1 MKALV
6 GAATTPTM
14 PPIRAS
20 ARERLMDA
28 ALDRFAAEGPVAV
41 SLEDIRRQAG
51 VSVGALYHHF
61 ADKADLFDAVYVELT
76 ARFQAG
82 FAAEL
87 RAATQA
93 YDGVQRG
100 VRFYLRWVAGHRRE
114 ATIQLGPRPDG
125 PELAA
130 LNRAFLA
137 EVRGWWDI
145 HVHYGTLRALPVDL
159 IHALWLGPAAEYAR
173 HWLAGDTRRPPPVV
187 AGLLAEA
194 AWNALKEPS

>member
-1 MKALV
+1 MA
-6 GAATTPTM
+6 
-14 PPIRAS
+14 
-20 ARERLMDA
+20 A
-28 ALDRFAAEGPVAV
+28 ALDRFSAEGPVAV

-61 ADKADLFDAVYVELT
+61 ADKAALFDAVYVELT
-76 ARFQAG
+76 GRFQAG
-82 FAAEL
+82 FIAEL
-87 RAATQA
+87 RTATQA
-93 YDGVQRG
+93 RDGVQGG
-100 VRFYLRWVAGHRRE
+100 VRFYLRWVARHRQE

-130 LNRAFLA
+130 LNRAFLS
-137 EVRGWWDI
+137 EVMGWWDT
-145 HVHYGTLRALPVDL
+145 HVHYGTLRALPLDL

-173 HWLAGDTRRPPPVV
+173 QWVAGDTRRPPTAV